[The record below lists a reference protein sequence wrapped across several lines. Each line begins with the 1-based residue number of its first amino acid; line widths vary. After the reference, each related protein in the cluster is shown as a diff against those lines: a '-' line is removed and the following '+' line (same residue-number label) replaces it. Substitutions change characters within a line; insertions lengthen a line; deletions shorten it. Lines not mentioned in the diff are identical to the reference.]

1 MGVAPEQDR
10 MFRARQL
17 AAASVA
23 GGDDT
28 GWFEKL
34 YAEGEAGTSVVPWVL
49 GEPNESLV
57 EWAAGRDGA
66 GPLDGKGQRALVVGC
81 GTGDDAEFLAGLG
94 FTVTGFDIAPTAIA
108 AARRLHPGSAV
119 RYQVADLLD
128 LPAEW
133 SGAFDLVVEI
143 YTVQPLYGEVRARA
157 LGALHGPVAP
167 GGTLLVISW
176 ATDVDSP
183 GRDPAMMPWPLTR
196 AELGVAAGPL
206 RVRRIEHFMGRVP
219 PLPRWRAEFV
229 RDPGV

>member
-1 MGVAPEQDR
+1 MGVTPEQDR

-34 YAEGEAGTSVVPWVL
+34 YAEGEAGTSVVPWVI

-57 EWAAGRDGA
+57 EWAAGRYGTGQLA
-66 GPLDGKGQRALVVGC
+66 GKGQRALVVGC

-157 LGALHGPVAP
+157 LRALHGPVAP

-176 ATDVDSP
+176 ATDEDSP

-206 RVRRIEHFMGRVP
+206 KVRRIEHFMGRVP
-219 PLPRWRAEFV
+219 PLPRWRAEFA